1 MSALQS
7 HIERIEEK
15 LKTVLSRHQSLKK
28 ENEKLKKQLVKSE
41 EEKEALVDQL
51 KQSALQISMLRS
63 SEGNSSKASRAALEK
78 RINAYVKE
86 IDRCIALLG
95 DQA

>member
-51 KQSALQISMLRS
+51 
-63 SEGNSSKASRAALEK
+63 
-78 RINAYVKE
+78 
-86 IDRCIALLG
+86 
-95 DQA
+95 

>member
-1 MSALQS
+1 MSATQA

-15 LKTVLSRHQSLKK
+15 LKSVLSRHQSLKK
-28 ENEKLKKQLVKSE
+28 ENDKLKKQLEKTE
-41 EEKEALVDQL
+41 EEKASLVDQL
-51 KQSALQISMLRS
+51 KQSALQISMLKS
-63 SEGNSSKASRAALEK
+63 SEGSAAKSTRATLEK